1 MAAIVLDGGQ
11 TQHLKMGDTS
21 LETCESS
28 LDTST
33 SQTEAASDDEDDELL
48 ALRIAAL
55 ESIKLKES
63 KLASSK
69 VPATQQS
76 KKPDFV
82 IKSHPKR
89 SNLLSIVTHEEEFE
103 TSHGDHPPHKHSPPP
118 TVTPFFDP
126 TRPPPGFARNSPPAS
141 QRRFSRSP
149 PRRYSRSPRRWSR
162 SPQSRRRSISPPG
175 PFRRRRSFS
184 RSPMRRSKSPL
195 RRRSR
200 SPPPPP
206 RRSPM
211 PRRSPSPSEWETD
224 TESEDEKVDDVKT
237 EVKEEEVQKPVKKHA
252 AVKKPQNDEDPDAS
266 VDDVLKLDATDEVDE
281 FSAFLNE
288 FEDEVL
294 AEKEA
299 AKENPEKKIKK
310 ERPVTEK
317 KVLEGKRLRKKI
329 KPKKDTPP
337 PRLRSRSPGRRRSAS
352 PRWRMGSKTGGVRS
366 PLGGRM
372 RSPGRRYFSPGRGRD
387 GKLSPRRRNRTP
399 SLSPE
404 TRKKRAQLKGSPLK
418 RSSKSPESRSA
429 KSRESRER
437 SSKSKDKTVKES
449 KPVET
454 LAEKEERER
463 KEYEERLQKLPSQ
476 DREILE
482 ARRKK
487 FEKKVDINST
497 EPKKISLKS
506 DKPETQTKRERVDRF
521 ESKSEDD
528 ELNADI
534 GDTLDMF
541 DEQKKSA
548 KVVNENDPPARKNVT
563 DLRVQLHKKR
573 QALGPSPGS
582 VRQEQSA
589 NPGVGGKHPLLRSV
603 SPSSGPNSDGLD
615 DDDFGPVSQ
624 SGRRKVVPP
633 GKVPVKARLKISV
646 ENRSEEE
653 SDRSPSP
660 PPKKM
665 SKKRRRSGDSLDS
678 TGDLSGIG
686 GRRILVVRK
695 DISRENSPEDISITK
710 TTSPRKGI
718 KKALHLRL
726 GKKVDQAQFSENE
739 IYAEMLRQQEEKRHS
754 KKLKKEVK
762 EMKKREK
769 LEKKGK
775 KKSKKV
781 KKTSMSND
789 EDLSDEDLKDSLK
802 RALSP
807 EADSEE
813 ELFRFFEDQ
822 EQSSEE
828 KKRKKRN
835 SSGKGDQQARS
846 RRSSGEKSSRKRRPS
861 TTSSI
866 PPIKIK
872 IGGKVE
878 TINPRGEEIGQRGSG
893 DFGKIK
899 LRLGKKVDVE
909 SRSVGKGTRRD
920 SGEMLFD
927 LEKFQGST
935 DEESL
940 DILEKMKRKNE
951 KRLRRMREIE
961 QDKLMFA

>member
-1 MAAIVLDGGQ
+1 MAATLLDGCQ
-11 TQHLKMGDTS
+11 SENLKMGDSS
-21 LETCESS
+21 LDTLESS

-69 VPATQQS
+69 VKATQQP

-89 SNLLSIVTHEEEFE
+89 SNLLSIVTCEEEYE
-103 TSHGDHPPHKHSPPP
+103 TSLPNKQSQQSPP

-126 TRPPPGFARNSPPAS
+126 TRPPPGFARNSPP
-141 QRRFSRSP
+141 
-149 PRRYSRSPRRWSR
+149 PRRYSRSPPSRRYSRSPPRRWSR
-162 SPQSRRRSISPPG
+162 SPLPARRRSIS

-184 RSPMRRSKSPL
+184 RSPIRRSKSPL
-195 RRRSR
+195 HKRSR
-200 SPPPPP
+200 SPFLP
-206 RRSPM
+206 RRSPT

-224 TESEDEKVDDVKT
+224 TESEEENDEDVKKEA
-237 EVKEEEVQKPVKKHA
+237 EVKVEQPAKKPVV
-252 AVKKPQNDEDPDAS
+252 VKKPLNDDDDPDAS

-294 AEKEA
+294 TEKEE
-299 AKENPEKKIKK
+299 AKETPVKKAKK
-310 ERPVTEK
+310 ERPLAEK
-317 KVLEGKRLRKKI
+317 KVLDGKRLRKKV
-329 KPKKDTPP
+329 KPKKSTPP
-337 PRLRSRSPGRRRSAS
+337 PASYTSRSPGRRRSPS
-352 PRWRMGSKTGGVRS
+352 PRWRMGPKTGVRS
-366 PLGGRM
+366 PGGRV
-372 RSPGRRYFSPGRGRD
+372 RSPGRRFFSPGRGRD

-404 TRKKRAQLKGSPLK
+404 SRIKRAQLKGSPVK
-418 RSSKSPESRSA
+418 RSSKSPERRSA
-429 KSRESRER
+429 KSKDR

-454 LAEKEERER
+454 SAEREERER
-463 KEYEERLQKLPSQ
+463 KQYDERIKKLPTP

-487 FEKKVDINST
+487 FEKKVDISSA

-506 DKPETQTKRERVDRF
+506 DKPEAQTMRVDRF
-521 ESKSEDD
+521 GSKSEED

-541 DEQKKSA
+541 DEKQKPSKLSVTE
-548 KVVNENDPPARKNVT
+548 KDPPARKNVT

-573 QALGPSPGS
+573 QALGGAKPDKT
-582 VRQEQSA
+582 A
-589 NPGVGGKHPLLRSV
+589 NRALGGKHPLLRSV

-615 DDDFGPVSQ
+615 EDDFGPVSH

-646 ENRSEEE
+646 NNRSEEE

-665 SKKRRRSGDSLDS
+665 SKKRRRSGDSLES
-678 TGDLSGIG
+678 TGDITGIG

-695 DISRENSPEDISITK
+695 DVSRENSPDDISIT
-710 TTSPRKGI
+710 TVTSPRKGI
-718 KKALHLRL
+718 KKSLHLRL
-726 GKKVDQAQFSENE
+726 GEKIDQAQFSENE
-739 IYAEMLRQQEEKRHS
+739 IYAEMLRQQEEKKHA

-762 EMKKREK
+762 ELKKREK

-781 KKTSMSND
+781 KKLSVSND
-789 EDLSDEDLKDSLK
+789 DFSDEDLNDSGMRK
-802 RALSP
+802 TP
-807 EADSEE
+807 PGADSDE

-822 EQSSEE
+822 EQENSSEE
-828 KKRKKRN
+828 RKNKKKIN
-835 SSGKGDQQARS
+835 SGKGDQVRA
-846 RRSSGEKSSRKRRPS
+846 RRSSGEKFVKRR
-861 TTSSI
+861 SSAS
-866 PPIKIK
+866 
-872 IGGKVE
+872 GD
-878 TINPRGEEIGQRGSG
+878 GERVQRGREDVG
-893 DFGKIK
+893 RIK
-899 LRLGKKVDVE
+899 ARLGKKVGLNGDGE
-909 SRSVGKGTRRD
+909 RSLGKGGRRESD
-920 SGEMLFD
+920 EMLFD

-951 KRLRRMREIE
+951 KRLKRMREIE

>member
-1 MAAIVLDGGQ
+1 MAAIVLDGCQ
-11 TQHLKMGDTS
+11 SELLKMGDTS

-63 KLASSK
+63 KLASTK
-69 VPATQQS
+69 VPASQP

-82 IKSHPKR
+82 IKSHPGR
-89 SNLLSIVTHEEEFE
+89 SNLLSIVTCEEEYE
-103 TSHGDHPPHKHSPPP
+103 ASHPPHKHSPP

-126 TRPPPGFARNSPPAS
+126 TRPPPGFARNSPPL
-141 QRRFSRSP
+141 QRRPSSRSP
-149 PRRYSRSPRRWSR
+149 LPPSRRYSRSPRRYSSR
-162 SPQSRRRSISPPG
+162 SPQFRRRSNSPYG
-175 PFRRRRSFS
+175 RRRRSFS
-184 RSPMRRSKSPL
+184 RSPMRRSPL

-200 SPPPPP
+200 SPPPL
-206 RRSPM
+206 RRSPL

-224 TESEDEKVDDVKT
+224 TESEEESEEVKK
-237 EVKEEEVQKPVKKHA
+237 EVKEEKPEVKES
-252 AVKKPQNDEDPDAS
+252 VKKPTVVKKLQNDDDPDAS

-299 AKENPEKKIKK
+299 SKENLEKKVKK
-310 ERPVTEK
+310 ERPETEK
-317 KVLEGKRLRKKI
+317 KTLDGKRLRKKL
-329 KPKKDTPP
+329 KAKTATPP
-337 PRLRSRSPGRRRSAS
+337 PGGKLRSRSPGRKISVS
-352 PRWRMGSKTGGVRS
+352 PKWGMGAKTGGGRS
-366 PLGGRM
+366 PLGGR

-404 TRKKRAQLKGSPLK
+404 SKRKRAQHKGSPI
-418 RSSKSPESRSA
+418 SPESRSA
-429 KSRESRER
+429 KSRER
-437 SSKSKDKTVKES
+437 SSKSKDKTGKES
-449 KPVET
+449 KP
-454 LAEKEERER
+454 AESQAEREEREE
-463 KEYEERLQKLPSQ
+463 KDYQEKLQKLPSK
-476 DREILE
+476 DRIILE

-487 FEKKVDINST
+487 FEKKVSINST

-506 DKPETQTKRERVDRF
+506 DKAETQTKRVDRF
-521 ESKSEDD
+521 ESKSED

-541 DEQKKSA
+541 DDKQNSNGA
-548 KVVNENDPPARKNVT
+548 VNENDPPVRKNVT

-573 QALGPSPGS
+573 QALGPSQVDTRTEKS
-582 VRQEQSA
+582 S
-589 NPGVGGKHPLLRSV
+589 NPALAGKHPLLRSI
-603 SPSSGPNSDGLD
+603 SPSPGQNSDGLD
-615 DDDFGPVSQ
+615 EDDFGPVSQ

-660 PPKKM
+660 PPKKL
-665 SKKRRRSGDSLDS
+665 SKKRRRSGDSLES

-695 DISRENSPEDISITK
+695 DISRDNSPEDVSATK
-710 TTSPRKGI
+710 VTSPRKGI
-718 KKALHLRL
+718 KKSLHLRL
-726 GKKVDQAQFSENE
+726 GKKVEQAQAQFSENE
-739 IYAEMLRQQEEKRHS
+739 IYAEMLRQQDEKRHS

-762 EMKKREK
+762 ELKKREK

-775 KKSKKV
+775 KKSKKL
-781 KKTSMSND
+781 KKTSLSND
-789 EDLSDEDLKDSLK
+789 EDVSENDIKNSLK
-802 RALSP
+802 RSVSP
-807 EADSEE
+807 GAGADSDE

-822 EQSSEE
+822 EHSSDE

-835 SSGKGDQQARS
+835 SGKGEESRS
-846 RRSSGEKSSRKRRPS
+846 RRSSGEKQSRKKRSPGIKRRLGDS
-861 TTSSI
+861 ADAERVQRVSED
-866 PPIKIK
+866 
-872 IGGKVE
+872 GG
-878 TINPRGEEIGQRGSG
+878 R
-893 DFGKIK
+893 IK
-899 LRLGKKVDVE
+899 LRLGKKVVGMNGDLD
-909 SRSVGKGTRRD
+909 SRVVGIGGRRQ
-920 SGEMLFD
+920 SEEMLLD

-940 DILEKMKRKNE
+940 DILEKMKRKND

>member
-1 MAAIVLDGGQ
+1 MAATLLDGCQ
-11 TQHLKMGDTS
+11 SENLKMGDTS
-21 LETCESS
+21 LETFDSS

-55 ESIKLKES
+55 ESIKLKEA

-69 VPATQQS
+69 AAASQQP

-89 SNLLSIVTHEEEFE
+89 SNLLSIVTCEEEYE
-103 TSHGDHPPHKHSPPP
+103 TSLPHKQSPPQ

-126 TRPPPGFARNSPPAS
+126 TRPPPGFARNSPPPS
-141 QRRFSRSP
+141 RRFSRSP
-149 PRRYSRSPRRWSR
+149 PPSRRFSRSPRRWSR
-162 SPQSRRRSISPPG
+162 SPLPPRRRSIS

-184 RSPMRRSKSPL
+184 RSPRRSKSPL

-200 SPPPPP
+200 SPIPP
-206 RRSPM
+206 RRSPT

-224 TESEDEKVDDVKT
+224 TESEEENNE
-237 EVKEEEVQKPVKKHA
+237 EVKKEAEVKVKKPVKKP
-252 AVKKPQNDEDPDAS
+252 VVEKKPLNDDDDPDAS

-294 AEKEA
+294 AEKEEA
-299 AKENPEKKIKK
+299 QENPEKKIKK
-310 ERPVTEK
+310 DRPETEK

-329 KPKKDTPP
+329 KPKKASPP
-337 PRLRSRSPGRRRSAS
+337 LAVIRNRSPGRRRSPS
-352 PRWRMGSKTGGVRS
+352 PRWRMGAKTAGIRS
-366 PLGGRM
+366 PGGRI

-404 TRKKRAQLKGSPLK
+404 SRLKRAQLKGSPVK
-418 RSSKSPESRSA
+418 RSSKSPERRGV
-429 KSRESRER
+429 KSKDR
-437 SSKSKDKTVKES
+437 SSKSKDKSVNEC
-449 KPVET
+449 KPGET
-454 LAEKEERER
+454 SAEKEERER
-463 KEYEERLQKLPSQ
+463 KDYEERLKKLPTA
-476 DREILE
+476 DREVLE

-487 FEKKVDINST
+487 FEKKVDISSA

-506 DKPETQTKRERVDRF
+506 DKAEAQTSRTDNF
-521 ESKSEDD
+521 ESNSLDD

-541 DEQKKSA
+541 DDQQKPS
-548 KVVNENDPPARKNVT
+548 KVSVNEKDPPVRKNVT

-573 QALGPSPGS
+573 QATGPGPK
-582 VRQEQSA
+582 VAKQEQGA
-589 NPGVGGKHPLLRSV
+589 TRGVSGKHPLLRSV
-603 SPSSGPNSDGLD
+603 SPSSGLNSDGLD
-615 DDDFGPVSQ
+615 EDDFGPVSQ

-660 PPKKM
+660 PPKKL
-665 SKKRRRSGDSLDS
+665 SKKRRRSGDSLGS
-678 TGDLSGIG
+678 SGDLTGLG

-710 TTSPRKGI
+710 VASPRKGI
-718 KKALHLRL
+718 KKSLHLRL
-726 GKKVDQAQFSENE
+726 GEKIDQAQFSENE
-739 IYAEMLRQQEEKRHS
+739 IYAEMIRQQDEKRHA
-754 KKLKKEVK
+754 KKLRKEVK
-762 EMKKREK
+762 ELKKR
-769 LEKKGK
+769 EKKGK
-775 KKSKKV
+775 KKSKKI
-781 KKTSMSND
+781 KKMSVPD
-789 EDLSDEDLKDSLK
+789 AEDLSEDDLKDSSK
-802 RALSP
+802 RDISP
-807 EADSEE
+807 GADSDE

-822 EQSSEE
+822 EQPSEDRKV
-828 KKRKKRN
+828 KKRIN
-835 SSGKGDQQARS
+835 SGKGDQVRVRRTSGEKYTRS
-846 RRSSGEKSSRKRRPS
+846 RRSSGETGKTRRSSGDGERPL
-861 TTSSI
+861 
-866 PPIKIK
+866 
-872 IGGKVE
+872 
-878 TINPRGEEIGQRGSG
+878 RGSDDVG
-893 DFGKIK
+893 RIK
-899 LRLGKKVDVE
+899 ARLGKKVGVNGDGG
-909 SRSVGKGTRRD
+909 RFLGKGGRRESD
-920 SGEMLFD
+920 EMLFD

-951 KRLRRMREIE
+951 KRLKRMREIE

>member
-1 MAAIVLDGGQ
+1 
-11 TQHLKMGDTS
+11 
-21 LETCESS
+21 
-28 LDTST
+28 
-33 SQTEAASDDEDDELL
+33 
-48 ALRIAAL
+48 
-55 ESIKLKES
+55 
-63 KLASSK
+63 
-69 VPATQQS
+69 
-76 KKPDFV
+76 
-82 IKSHPKR
+82 
-89 SNLLSIVTHEEEFE
+89 
-103 TSHGDHPPHKHSPPP
+103 
-118 TVTPFFDP
+118 
-126 TRPPPGFARNSPPAS
+126 
-141 QRRFSRSP
+141 
-149 PRRYSRSPRRWSR
+149 
-162 SPQSRRRSISPPG
+162 
-175 PFRRRRSFS
+175 
-184 RSPMRRSKSPL
+184 MRRSKSPL

-200 SPPPPP
+200 SPPPP

-224 TESEDEKVDDVKT
+224 TESEDEKADEVKT
-237 EVKEEEVQKPVKKHA
+237 EVKEEEVQKPVKKQTV
-252 AVKKPQNDEDPDAS
+252 VKKPQNDEDPDAS

-299 AKENPEKKIKK
+299 AKEKPEKKVKK

-337 PRLRSRSPGRRRSAS
+337 PRFRSRSPGRRRSAS
-352 PRWRMGSKTGGVRS
+352 PRWRIGSKTGGVRS

-404 TRKKRAQLKGSPLK
+404 SRKKRAHFKGSPLK

-429 KSRESRER
+429 KSRER

-449 KPVET
+449 KPAET
-454 LAEKEERER
+454 VAQKEERER
-463 KEYEERLQKLPSQ
+463 KEYEDRLQKLPSQ

-506 DKPETQTKRERVDRF
+506 DKPETHIKRERVDRF

-541 DEQKKSA
+541 DEQQKSA
-548 KVVNENDPPARKNVT
+548 KAVNGNDPPARKNVT

-573 QALGPSPGS
+573 QALGPAPGGA
-582 VRQEQSA
+582 RQQEQSA
-589 NPGVGGKHPLLRSV
+589 NPGAGGKHPLLRSV

-615 DDDFGPVSQ
+615 EDDFGPVSQ

-653 SDRSPSP
+653 SDRSPLP

-678 TGDLSGIG
+678 AGDLSGIG

-710 TTSPRKGI
+710 TTSPRKGM

-726 GKKVDQAQFSENE
+726 GAKVEQAQFSENE

-754 KKLKKEVK
+754 KKLKKEVR

-789 EDLSDEDLKDSLK
+789 EDLSDEELKDTLK

-807 EADSEE
+807 GADSDE

-822 EQSSEE
+822 DKSPEE
-828 KKRKKRN
+828 KKRKKRS
-835 SSGKGDQQARS
+835 SSGKGDQATRS

-861 TTSSI
+861 ITST
-866 PPIKIK
+866 PAIKLK
-872 IGGKVE
+872 IGGKVS
-878 TINPRGEEIGQRGSG
+878 TIATGE
-893 DFGKIK
+893 IK
-899 LRLGKKVDVE
+899 SRLGKKVDVE

-920 SGEMLFD
+920 SGELLFD

-935 DEESL
+935 DEDSL